1 MNRRSF
7 LESSLWGAAVAAQA
21 APAPQPAPSDRVVL
35 GVIGTGDLG
44 TKHHITRKLL
54 PNPRVE
60 IAAVCDVD
68 DDHSALAAG
77 LIRQNR
83 DKRPGV
89 YHDFRRL
96 VERKD
101 IDAVLI
107 ATPDHWHTLT
117 AIAAM
122 QAGKDVYCEKPLS
135 LTIEEGRHMVGAARR
150 YNRVLQT
157 GSQQRS
163 DKRFHQACELVRN
176 GKIGKLERVTTHIGD
191 VDEGKWQEAR
201 TAPPNLDW
209 NLWLGP
215 APFAD
220 YRPNRCHYQF
230 RWYWDYSGGKM
241 TDWGAHHNDIAQWGL
256 GMDESGPVSVRG
268 EGKISEEGPHEV
280 FLEFQVWYKYA
291 NGVEL
296 VCQSAGENG
305 VRFFGVDGW
314 IFVNRDKIEASNPDI
329 LKIEPGANDRRLYVS
344 RDHHENFLD
353 CVKSRQRCA
362 ADVEIGH
369 RSATVCHIGNIAMR
383 LGRELKWDPAK
394 EQFIGDDTANLMTS
408 KPMRAPWRLS

>member
-1 MNRRSF
+1 M
-7 LESSLWGAAVAAQA
+7 
-21 APAPQPAPSDRVVL
+21 VL

-44 TKHHITRKLL
+44 TKHHITRKLR

-107 ATPDHWHTLT
+107 ATPDHWHAVT

-135 LTIEEGRHMVGAARR
+135 LTIEEGRRMVAAARR
-150 YNRVLQT
+150 YNRVFQT

-163 DKRFHQACELVRN
+163 DKRFCQACELVRN
-176 GKIGKLERVTTHIGD
+176 GKIGKLERITTHIGD

-209 NLWLGP
+209 NFWLGP
-215 APFAD
+215 ARIPGLVPVCE
-220 YRPNRCHYQF
+220 R
-230 RWYWDYSGGKM
+230 SGAGV
-241 TDWGAHHNDIAQWGL
+241 
-256 GMDESGPVSVRG
+256 PVGRG
-268 EGKISEEGPHEV
+268 ERCEV
-280 FLEFQVWYKYA
+280 
-291 NGVEL
+291 
-296 VCQSAGENG
+296 
-305 VRFFGVDGW
+305 
-314 IFVNRDKIEASNPDI
+314 P
-329 LKIEPGANDRRLYVS
+329 RRG
-344 RDHHENFLD
+344 RLD
-353 CVKSRQRCA
+353 FRQPRQ
-362 ADVEIGH
+362 D
-369 RSATVCHIGNIAMR
+369 
-383 LGRELKWDPAK
+383 
-394 EQFIGDDTANLMTS
+394 
-408 KPMRAPWRLS
+408 